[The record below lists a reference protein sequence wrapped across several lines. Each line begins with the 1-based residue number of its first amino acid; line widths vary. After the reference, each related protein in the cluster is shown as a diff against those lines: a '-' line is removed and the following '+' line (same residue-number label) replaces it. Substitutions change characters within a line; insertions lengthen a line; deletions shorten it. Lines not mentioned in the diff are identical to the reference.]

1 MASSNGAGSFRPLA
15 EARRVVVKL
24 GTALLTGAVDQLDL
38 PTMEDLVSQ
47 IVALR
52 KRGVDVV
59 VVTSGAVAAGK
70 QSLEERDS
78 APDALP
84 LPRERTPLLRQVLA
98 AIGQSKL
105 MEVYERLFGEHEVI
119 VAQALLT
126 RGDIDDDER
135 RLNTQNTLQE
145 LLRLGVVPI
154 INENDV
160 VANDELEGVI
170 IGDND
175 TLSAVVARIL
185 GADLLIILGEVAGLY
200 SADPNVHPDVEFITE
215 VPDLE
220 TLSAEVSGP
229 LSPTARGGMTTK
241 ISAARDA
248 TSAGTSVIIADGHE
262 PNVLARLLS
271 GEPLGT
277 WFAAAQGAAPFD
289 GAQDE
294 LRQAQGERTG

>member
-1 MASSNGAGSFRPLA
+1 MASTNGASSQRPLA

-52 KRGVDVV
+52 QRGVEVV
-59 VVTSGAVAAGK
+59 VVTSGAVAAGR
-70 QSLEERDS
+70 QALETRDS
-78 APDALP
+78 APEALP
-84 LPRERTPLLRQVLA
+84 DASSGAPLLRQVLA

-105 MEVYERLFGEHEVI
+105 MEVYERLFGERDVI

-126 RGDIDDDER
+126 RGDIDDEER
-135 RLNTQNTLQE
+135 RLNTQNTLME
-145 LLRLGVVPI
+145 LLKLGVVPI
-154 INENDV
+154 VNENDV
-160 VANDELEGVI
+160 VASDELQGVI

-185 GADLLIILGEVAGLY
+185 QADLLIILGEVAGLY
-200 SADPNVHPDVEFITE
+200 SADPNVHPDVEFISE

-220 TLSAEVSGP
+220 ALSADVSGP
-229 LSPTARGGMTTK
+229 LSAGARGGMVTK
-241 ISAARDA
+241 ITAARDA

-262 PNVLARLLS
+262 PDVLARLLA
-271 GEPLGT
+271 GEHLGT
-277 WFAAAQGAAPFD
+277 WFSAGQRAEKALG
-289 GAQDE
+289 
-294 LRQAQGERTG
+294 

>member
-1 MASSNGAGSFRPLA
+1 MANSNGAGSFRPLA
-15 EARRVVVKL
+15 ESRRVVVKL

-38 PTMEDLVSQ
+38 PTMEDLVAQ

-52 KRGVDVV
+52 RRGVDVV

-84 LPRERTPLLRQVLA
+84 APRERTPLLRQVLA

-105 MEVYERLFGEHEVI
+105 MEVYERLFGEHDVI

-145 LLRLGVVPI
+145 LLKLGVVPI

-160 VANDELEGVI
+160 VANDELAGVI

-215 VPDLE
+215 VPNLE

-262 PNVLARLLS
+262 PDVLARLLS

-277 WFAAAQGAAPFD
+277 WFAAAQGAA
-289 GAQDE
+289 AQRAE
-294 LRQAQGERTG
+294 EALG

>member
-1 MASSNGAGSFRPLA
+1 MASTNGAGSQRPLA

-52 KRGVDVV
+52 QRGVEVV
-59 VVTSGAVAAGK
+59 VVTSGAVAAG
-70 QSLEERDS
+70 QQALESRD
-78 APDALP
+78 AAPEALPDASSGA
-84 LPRERTPLLRQVLA
+84 PLLRQVLA

-105 MEVYERLFGEHEVI
+105 MQVYERLFGERDVI

-126 RGDIDDDER
+126 RGDVDDEER
-135 RLNTQNTLQE
+135 RNNTQNTLQE
-145 LLRLGVVPI
+145 LLKLGVVPI
-154 INENDV
+154 VNENDV
-160 VANDELEGVI
+160 VASDELQGVV

-185 GADLLIILGEVAGLY
+185 QADLLIILGEVAGLY
-200 SADPNVHPDVEFITE
+200 SADPNVHPDVELIGE
-215 VPDLE
+215 VADLE
-220 TLSAEVSGP
+220 ALSADVSGP
-229 LSPTARGGMTTK
+229 LNPTARGGMVTK

-248 TSAGTSVIIADGHE
+248 TAAGISVIIADGHE
-262 PNVLARLLS
+262 PDVLARLLA

-277 WFAAAQGAAPFD
+277 WFSAGK
-289 GAQDE
+289 
-294 LRQAQGERTG
+294 RTEKALG

>member
-15 EARRVVVKL
+15 ESRRVVVKL

-38 PTMEDLVSQ
+38 PTMEDLVGQ

-78 APDALP
+78 TPDALP

-135 RLNTQNTLQE
+135 RLNTQNTLEE
-145 LLRLGVVPI
+145 LLKLGVVPI
-154 INENDV
+154 VNENDV
-160 VANDELEGVI
+160 VAHDELEGVI

-215 VPDLE
+215 VQDLE
-220 TLSAEVSGP
+220 GLTAEVSGP

-262 PNVLARLLS
+262 PDVLARLLS

-294 LRQAQGERTG
+294 LRQAQGERAG

>member
-15 EARRVVVKL
+15 ESRRVVVKL

-38 PTMEDLVSQ
+38 PTMEDLVGQ

-59 VVTSGAVAAGK
+59 VVTSGAVAAGR
-70 QSLEERDS
+70 QSLVERDS

-84 LPRERTPLLRQVLA
+84 APRERTPLLRQVLA

-135 RLNTQNTLQE
+135 RLNTQNTLKE

-277 WFAAAQGAAPFD
+277 WFAAAPGAHGQRA
-289 GAQDE
+289 A

>member
-1 MASSNGAGSFRPLA
+1 MASTNGAGSFRPLA
-15 EARRVVVKL
+15 ETRRVVVKL

-38 PTMEDLVSQ
+38 PTMEDLVAQ

-52 KRGVDVV
+52 KRGVDVA

-70 QSLEERDS
+70 QALEERDS

-84 LPRERTPLLRQVLA
+84 LPRERTPQLRQVLA

-105 MEVYERLFGEHEVI
+105 MEVYERLFGEHDVI

-135 RLNTQNTLQE
+135 RLNTQNTLEE
-145 LLRLGVVPI
+145 LLKLGVVPI
-154 INENDV
+154 VNENDV
-160 VANDELEGVI
+160 VAHDELEGVI

-185 GADLLIILGEVAGLY
+185 GADLLVILGEVAGLY

-215 VPDLE
+215 VQDLE
-220 TLSAEVSGP
+220 DLSAEVSGP

-262 PNVLARLLS
+262 PDVLARLLS

-277 WFAAAQGAAPFD
+277 WFAAQAAAKRAEEAL
-289 GAQDE
+289 G
-294 LRQAQGERTG
+294 

>member
-38 PTMEDLVSQ
+38 PTMEDLVGQ

-59 VVTSGAVAAGK
+59 VVTSGAVAAGR

-262 PNVLARLLS
+262 PDVLARLLS

-277 WFAAAQGAAPFD
+277 WFAAQRAEEALG
-289 GAQDE
+289 
-294 LRQAQGERTG
+294 